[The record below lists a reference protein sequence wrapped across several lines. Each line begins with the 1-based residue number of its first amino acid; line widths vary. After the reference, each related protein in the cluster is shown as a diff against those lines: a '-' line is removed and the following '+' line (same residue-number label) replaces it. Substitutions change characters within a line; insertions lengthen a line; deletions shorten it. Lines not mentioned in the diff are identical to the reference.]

1 MTFEVEE
8 DDAHPRGRL
17 NATVTDEQDDYHHK
31 GNSVIEASSS
41 GVAGMST
48 MPINT
53 VEVVTQNGRYILMY
67 FYVMVNK
74 NIVVSGMILVHF

>member
-1 MTFEVEE
+1 MTFKVEK

-17 NATVTDEQDDYHHK
+17 NATVTDKQGDYHHK
-31 GNSVIEASSS
+31 GKSVIGASSS
-41 GVAGMST
+41 GVDGMST
-48 MPINT
+48 IPVNT

-74 NIVVSGMILVHF
+74 NIVVSGMILVYF